1 MSRKQAAKGR
11 PGSGSRKAEAERKRD
26 ERAARRALARERR
39 NRPESGGGGGCEE
52 EFVSFA
58 NQLQALGLKL
68 REVPGDGNC
77 LFRALG
83 DQLEGHSRNHLKHR
97 QETVDYMIK
106 QREDFEPFVEDDIP
120 FEKHVASLAKPG
132 TFAGNDAIVA
142 FARNHQLNVVIHQ
155 LNAPLWQIRG
165 TDKSNGRELHIAY
178 RHGEHYDSV
187 RRINDDSEA
196 PARLRTEFQML
207 HQDESNKREKSKA
220 KGVDFEDDL
229 RDEVE
234 DAVQKV
240 CNATGCSDFNLIV
253 QNLEAENYNIESAI
267 IAMLQM
273 NQGRRNN
280 AEENLESSGGVLMQC
295 GPLWEEGGS
304 GTRIFGNQGVNEGRT
319 ENSKA
324 SPTEENKANKNQL
337 PKSPFSGHEQT
348 EARTAATRE
357 EETTGGE
364 APAQGPGEQGPQGQ
378 QQGRRGRGRPGHL
391 GEDLRGSQHL
401 SLAPWELRAASGK
414 CRAVCQASQ

>member
-26 ERAARRALARERR
+26 ERAARRALAKERR
-39 NRPESGGGGGCEE
+39 NRPESGGGGCEE
-52 EFVSFA
+52 
-58 NQLQALGLKL
+58 
-68 REVPGDGNC
+68 DNC

-165 TDKSNGRELHIAY
+165 TEKSSVRELHIAY
-178 RHGEHYDSV
+178 RCGEHYDSV
-187 RRINDDSEA
+187 RRLNDNSEA
-196 PARLRTEFQML
+196 PAHLQTDFQML
-207 HQDESNKREKSKA
+207 HQDESNKREKIKT
-220 KGVDFEDDL
+220 KGIDFEDDL

-273 NQGRRNN
+273 NQGKRNN
-280 AEENLESSGGVLMQC
+280 TEENLESGGRVLKQC

-304 GTRIFGNQGVNEGRT
+304 GTRLFGNQGVNEGRT
-319 ENSKA
+319 ENNKERA
-324 SPTEENKANKNQL
+324 SPSEENKANKNQL
-337 PKSPFSGHEQT
+337 PKVTNKQRREQQRLEKKKRQEERHRHKALESRSGHRDSSRS
-348 EARTAATRE
+348 EAEANTQVTLVKTFAA
-357 EETTGGE
+357 
-364 APAQGPGEQGPQGQ
+364 
-378 QQGRRGRGRPGHL
+378 L
-391 GEDLRGSQHL
+391 NI
-401 SLAPWELRAASGK
+401 
-414 CRAVCQASQ
+414 

>member
-11 PGSGSRKAEAERKRD
+11 PGSGSRRAEAERKRD
-26 ERAARRALARERR
+26 ERAARRALAKERR
-39 NRPESGGGGGCEE
+39 NRPESGGGGACEE

-83 DQLEGHSRNHLKHR
+83 DQLEGHSRNHVKHR

-165 TDKSNGRELHIAY
+165 TDRSNGRELHIAY

-187 RRINDDSEA
+187 RRLNDNSEA
-196 PARLRTEFQML
+196 PARLQTEFQML

-220 KGVDFEDDL
+220 KGVDSEDDL

-240 CNATGCSDFNLIV
+240 CNATGCSDFSLIV

-273 NQGRRNN
+273 NPGRRNN
-280 AEENLESSGGVLMQC
+280 AEEKLEPSGGVLTQC

-319 ENSKA
+319 ESSKA
-324 SPTEENKANKNQL
+324 RASPAEENTANKNQV
-337 PKSPFSGHEQT
+337 PKVTNKQRREQQRL
-348 EARTAATRE
+348 EKKKRQE
-357 EETTGGE
+357 ERHRHKALES
-364 APAQGPGEQGPQGQ
+364 
-378 QQGRRGRGRPGHL
+378 RSH
-391 GEDLRGSQHL
+391 RGSNRSEADASTQL
-401 SLAPWELRAASGK
+401 SEQVLLRLWGL
-414 CRAVCQASQ
+414 RRLF

>member
-1 MSRKQAAKGR
+1 MSRKQAVKSR

-26 ERAARRALARERR
+26 ERAARRALAKERR
-39 NRPESGGGGGCEE
+39 NRPEPGGGGCEE

-155 LNAPLWQIRG
+155 LNAPLWQ
-165 TDKSNGRELHIAY
+165 
-178 RHGEHYDSV
+178 
-187 RRINDDSEA
+187 
-196 PARLRTEFQML
+196 FQML
-207 HQDESNKREKSKA
+207 HQDESNKREKSKTE
-220 KGVDFEDDL
+220 GVDYEDNL

-273 NQGRRNN
+273 NQGKRNN
-280 AEENLESSGGVLMQC
+280 EEENLKSSGRVLKQS

-304 GTRIFGNQGVNEGRT
+304 GTKIFGNQGLNEGKT
-319 ENSKA
+319 ENNKARA
-324 SPTEENKANKNQL
+324 SPSEENKVNKNQL
-337 PKSPFSGHEQT
+337 PKVTNKQRREQQRLEKKKRQEERHRHKALESRSSHRDSHRS
-348 EARTAATRE
+348 EADANAQVTLVKTFAA
-357 EETTGGE
+357 
-364 APAQGPGEQGPQGQ
+364 
-378 QQGRRGRGRPGHL
+378 L
-391 GEDLRGSQHL
+391 NI
-401 SLAPWELRAASGK
+401 
-414 CRAVCQASQ
+414 

>member
-1 MSRKQAAKGR
+1 MSRKQAARSR

-26 ERAARRALARERR
+26 ERAARRALAKERR
-39 NRPESGGGGGCEE
+39 NRPEPGGGGGCEE

-83 DQLEGHSRNHLKHR
+83 DQLEGHSRNHLRHR
-97 QETVDYMIK
+97 QETVDYMIR

-165 TDKSNGRELHIAY
+165 TDKSTVRELHIAY
-178 RHGEHYDSV
+178 RYGEHYDSV
-187 RRINDDSEA
+187 RRINDNSEA
-196 PARLRTEFQML
+196 PAHLQTDFQML
-207 HQDESNKREKSKA
+207 HQEESNKKEKTKT
-220 KGVDFEDDL
+220 KGADLEDDL

-234 DAVQKV
+234 DAVQK
-240 CNATGCSDFNLIV
+240 DFNLIV

-267 IAMLQM
+267 IAMLQL
-273 NQGRRNN
+273 NPGTRNN
-280 AEENLESSGGVLMQC
+280 AEENLEPSGQVLKPC
-295 GPLWEEGGS
+295 DPLWEEGGS
-304 GTRIFGNQGVNEGRT
+304 GTRLFGNQSLNEDRT
-319 ENSKA
+319 ESGKA
-324 SPTEENKANKNQL
+324 QASTWEENKANKNQ
-337 PKSPFSGHEQT
+337 PAKVTNKQRREQQRLEKKKRQEERHRLKALESRSSHK
-348 EARTAATRE
+348 EAHRSEADANAQVTLVKTFAA
-357 EETTGGE
+357 
-364 APAQGPGEQGPQGQ
+364 
-378 QQGRRGRGRPGHL
+378 L
-391 GEDLRGSQHL
+391 NI
-401 SLAPWELRAASGK
+401 
-414 CRAVCQASQ
+414 

>member
-1 MSRKQAAKGR
+1 MSLSRKQAAKSR
-11 PGSGSRKAEAERKRD
+11 PGSGRGGKADTERKRD
-26 ERAARRALARERR
+26 ERAARRALAKERR
-39 NRPESGGGGGCEE
+39 NLRPESGCGGGEE

-165 TDKSNGRELHIAY
+165 TEKSYVRELHIAY
-178 RHGEHYDSV
+178 RYGEHYDSV
-187 RRINDDSEA
+187 RRINDNSEA
-196 PARLRTEFQML
+196 PAHLQTDFQIL
-207 HQDESNKREKSKA
+207 HQDESNKREKIKTKSI
-220 KGVDFEDDL
+220 DFEGDQ
-229 RDEVE
+229 RDEVG

-240 CNATGCSDFNLIV
+240 YSATGCSDFNLIV

-273 NQGRRNN
+273 NQGKRNN
-280 AEENLESSGGVLMQC
+280 AEENVESSGRVLKPC

-304 GTRIFGNQGVNEGRT
+304 GAKLFGNQALSECRT
-319 ENSKA
+319 ENSQA
-324 SPTEENKANKNQL
+324 RTSPSEENKANKNQL
-337 PKSPFSGHEQT
+337 QKVTNRQRREQQRLEKKKRQEERHRHKALESRSSHRDSNRS
-348 EARTAATRE
+348 EADMNTQVTLVKTFAA
-357 EETTGGE
+357 
-364 APAQGPGEQGPQGQ
+364 
-378 QQGRRGRGRPGHL
+378 L
-391 GEDLRGSQHL
+391 NI
-401 SLAPWELRAASGK
+401 
-414 CRAVCQASQ
+414 

>member
-1 MSRKQAAKGR
+1 MSRKQAAKSR

-26 ERAARRALARERR
+26 ERAARRALAKERR

-97 QETVDYMIK
+97 QETVDYMLQ

-120 FEKHVASLAKPG
+120 FEKHVANLAKPG

-165 TDKSNGRELHIAY
+165 TGKSTGRELHIAY
-178 RHGEHYDSV
+178 RYGEHYDSV
-187 RRINDDSEA
+187 RRINDNSEA
-196 PARLRTEFQML
+196 PAHLQTDFQML
-207 HQDESNKREKSKA
+207 HQDEPNKREKSKT
-220 KGVDFEDDL
+220 KGADLEDDL
-229 RDEVE
+229 GDE
-234 DAVQKV
+234 
-240 CNATGCSDFNLIV
+240 DFNLIV

-273 NQGRRNN
+273 NQGKRNN
-280 AEENLESSGGVLMQC
+280 AEENLESSGRVPEQS
-295 GPLWEEGGS
+295 GPLREEGGS
-304 GTRIFGNQGVNEGRT
+304 GTRIFGNQGLNESRT
-319 ENSKA
+319 ENNKARA
-324 SPTEENKANKNQL
+324 SPSEENKANKNQL
-337 PKSPFSGHEQT
+337 PKVTNKQRREQQRLEKKKRQEERHRHKALGSRSSHKENNRS
-348 EARTAATRE
+348 EADGNVQVTLVKTFAA
-357 EETTGGE
+357 
-364 APAQGPGEQGPQGQ
+364 
-378 QQGRRGRGRPGHL
+378 
-391 GEDLRGSQHL
+391 L
-401 SLAPWELRAASGK
+401 SI
-414 CRAVCQASQ
+414 

>member
-1 MSRKQAAKGR
+1 MSRKQAARSR
-11 PGSGSRKAEAERKRD
+11 PGSGGRRAEAERKRD
-26 ERAARRALARERR
+26 ERAARRALAKERR
-39 NRPESGGGGGCEE
+39 NRPEPGGSAGEE

-97 QETVDYMIK
+97 QETVDFMIR

-120 FEKHVASLAKPG
+120 FEKHVASLSKPG

-142 FARNHQLNVVIHQ
+142 FARRHQLNVVIHQ

-165 TDKSNGRELHIAY
+165 TDKSSVRELHIAY
-178 RHGEHYDSV
+178 RYGEHYDSV
-187 RRINDDSEA
+187 RRINDNSEA
-196 PARLRTEFQML
+196 PAHLQTDFQML
-207 HQDESNKREKSKA
+207 HQDGADKKEKIKT
-220 KGVDFEDDL
+220 KGVDLEDCP

-240 CNATGCSDFNLIV
+240 GNATGCSDFNLIV

-273 NQGRRNN
+273 NQGKGNN
-280 AEENLESSGGVLMQC
+280 AKENLEPSDQVSKQCDPSSD
-295 GPLWEEGGS
+295 EAGS
-304 GTRIFGNQGVNEGRT
+304 GSTLIGNQGGNEGQI

-324 SPTEENKANKNQL
+324 RARPSEENKANKNQI
-337 PKSPFSGHEQT
+337 PKVTNKQRREQQRL
-348 EARTAATRE
+348 EKKKRQE
-357 EETTGGE
+357 ERHRHRALES
-364 APAQGPGEQGPQGQ
+364 
-378 QQGRRGRGRPGHL
+378 
-391 GEDLRGSQHL
+391 RGSHRDASRSEADVNTQVTL
-401 SLAPWELRAASGK
+401 VKTFAALNI
-414 CRAVCQASQ
+414 